1 MKQNSYLTDMAMEL
15 RHLRYFMAV
24 AEEGHVTR
32 AAERLDMQQP
42 PLSQQIKALER
53 ELNVQLFRRKARGV
67 ELTDAGRALF
77 DDVRAILARLDHAVE
92 TTRRTARGEQGRI
105 CVGVTATSPF
115 HPFVPR
121 AIRAFREAFP
131 LVSLTLEEQV
141 SLELIERLRSERID
155 VAFIR
160 TPIAD
165 PEGLAVTSLLEEPLL
180 VALPSRHALLQGA
193 HGRGGVTFSLKALAN
208 ETFIVYGLPG
218 TGIYGETFIACHAA
232 GFRPRIGQEA
242 PRIASALSLVA
253 AGLGISLVPAS
264 LKRMHMEGVA
274 YRHLKGAI
282 QPKAILNLASRRGDP
297 SAVVQ
302 RFLSLV
308 KRSAKDFQKIWKE
321 TS

>member
-1 MKQNSYLTDMAMEL
+1 MEL

-24 AEEGHVTR
+24 AEEGHITR
-32 AAERLDMQQP
+32 AAERLGMEQP

-53 ELNVQLFRRKARGV
+53 ELDVQLFRRKARGV
-67 ELTDAGRALF
+67 ELTNAGRALF
-77 DDVRAILARLDHAVE
+77 DDVRAMLTRLDHAIE

-105 CVGVTATSPF
+105 CVGVTATAPF

-141 SLELIERLRSERID
+141 SLDLIERLRSERMD
-155 VAFIR
+155 AAFIR
-160 TPIAD
+160 APIAD
-165 PEGLAVTSLLEEPLL
+165 PQGLVVTPLLEEPLL
-180 VALPSRHALLQGA
+180 VVLPSDHALAQSAG
-193 HGRGGVTFSLKALAN
+193 GRGGITFSLNALAT
-208 ETFIVYGLPG
+208 ETFIVYGPPG
-218 TGIYGETFIACHAA
+218 TGMYDATFIACHAA
-232 GFRPRIGQEA
+232 GFSPRIGQEA

-264 LKRMHMEGVA
+264 LQRMHMEGVA
-274 YRHLKGAI
+274 YRRIAGAI
-282 QPKAILNLASRRGDP
+282 QPKAILNLASRRGDSSP
-297 SAVVQ
+297 VVQ

-308 KRSAKDFQKIWKE
+308 KRAAKTFQENWEE